1 LPRVD
6 QVFELHRGEDA
17 HDLRITFRASL
28 RTSSGKATFWNTF
41 MCGQIA

>member
-1 LPRVD
+1 MTLS
-6 QVFELHRGEDA
+6 
-17 HDLRITFRASL
+17 RISFLGSR